1 MKSTNNKYRN
11 VKSRNISIDEEILA
25 KMSDDDLRKLFLEF
39 RSLVNRGRRQRK
51 DVRSKEIDLCYIQRE
66 IQNRRAKA

>member
-66 IQNRRAKA
+66 IQNRRARA